1 MKTKENELQ
10 NRDSE
15 IAELRILNEKMS
27 AQIEKREDEINK
39 LRYD

>member
-15 IAELRILNEKMS
+15 ISQLRIDNERMS
-27 AQIEKREDEINK
+27 AKIEKREDEINK
-39 LRYD
+39 LR